1 MKHLIIAGT
10 AAAVLLAAV
19 SCGGSGRSRRSDG
32 SDGPAS
38 YLTVGNSKI
47 AFIQWRATSNG
58 HLDGMITEGKVG
70 GGAPAGT
77 LFGSNGPVIGAT
89 NGGLG
94 PGAILGFV
102 FFPTPA
108 PGPARGRQLSPW
120 GPPARG

>member
-58 HLDGMITEGKVG
+58 HPDGMIHQGKVR
-70 GGAPAGT
+70 GAGPRAAHSRSDAPSPRNTSGRAGDAHVT
-77 LFGSNGPVIGAT
+77 DP
-89 NGGLG
+89 GL
-94 PGAILGFV
+94 
-102 FFPTPA
+102 
-108 PGPARGRQLSPW
+108 SS
-120 GPPARG
+120 

>member
-47 AFIQWRATSNG
+47 AFIQWRATPNG
-58 HLDGMITEGKVG
+58 QRDRMVTG
-70 GGAPAGT
+70 GNGGRGEPGPQ
-77 LFGSNGPVIGAT
+77 LLVPPPPPVPDNGPP
-89 NGGLG
+89 LR
-94 PGAILGFV
+94 PLPPSRPSF
-102 FFPTPA
+102 
-108 PGPARGRQLSPW
+108 SPH
-120 GPPARG
+120 PPPPPPH

>member
-47 AFIQWRATSNG
+47 AFIQWRATSNR
-58 HLDGMITEGKVG
+58 HLDGMITEGNVG
-70 GGAPAGT
+70 GGAPG
-77 LFGSNGPVIGAT
+77 
-89 NGGLG
+89 
-94 PGAILGFV
+94 
-102 FFPTPA
+102 PTPFGNHA
-108 PGPARGRQLSPW
+108 PLLRSHKGRFGQPANLGLVLFPNRGPRAAHR
-120 GPPARG
+120 

>member
-47 AFIQWRATSNG
+47 AFIQWRATSNRHPG
-58 HLDGMITEGKVG
+58 GLITQGNVG
-70 GGAPAGT
+70 GGGPAEEPFGRRGAGT
-77 LFGSNGPVIGAT
+77 RAP
-89 NGGLG
+89 GGGCVAAAL
-94 PGAILGFV
+94 LGFDL
-102 FFPTPA
+102 FPHPR
-108 PGPARGRQLSPW
+108 PR
-120 GPPARG
+120 

>member
-47 AFIQWRATSNG
+47 AFIQWRATSNR
-58 HLDGMITEGKVG
+58 HLDGLITEGNGG
-70 GGAPAGT
+70 GGAAGDAHFLT
-77 LFGSNGPVIGAT
+77 RAPLIRTPNGRLGA
-89 NGGLG
+89 L
-94 PGAILGFV
+94 AVVVLY
-102 FFPTPA
+102 FFPTP
-108 PGPARGRQLSPW
+108 
-120 GPPARG
+120 PPRTHAAGT

>member
-47 AFIQWRATSNG
+47 AFIQWRAPSNG
-58 HLDGMITEGKVG
+58 HLGGMVTEGNIGG
-70 GGAPAGT
+70 GGAARRT
-77 LFGSNGPVIGAT
+77 SFRKARYT
-89 NGGLG
+89 GGLG
-94 PGAILGFV
+94 ASLARPKLWGLS

-108 PGPARGRQLSPW
+108 PRPPTRGAFS
-120 GPPARG
+120 